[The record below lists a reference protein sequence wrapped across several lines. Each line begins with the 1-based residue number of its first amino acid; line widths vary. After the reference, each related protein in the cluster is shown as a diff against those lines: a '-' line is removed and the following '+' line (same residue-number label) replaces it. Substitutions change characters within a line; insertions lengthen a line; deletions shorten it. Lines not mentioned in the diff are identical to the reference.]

1 MAETLEWRKLGKPGI
16 LSHTPVEDTAM
27 ATPQGPARLPGNSSR
42 PSEEGDPLSPSRWTE
57 IQWDDESQGPP
68 VCEDMAPLPVVGGM
82 DMEEPLWKAVC
93 WYLSAPWVCA
103 LCPGPPPGP
112 VPFRLRKRFLS
123 LGFKCLPHP
132 PSAARPHLKAL
143 FVGNTWCEGGQPLR
157 RRGASTF
164 SVGRGL
170 LRKEPGGPRQS
181 LGSVRALPTT
191 PEGWALTSPSQTPRL
206 PLPHGLRPSNPKSPP
221 AFLPKLPQGGR

>member
-1 MAETLEWRKLGKPGI
+1 MLAAPSCSGIPPTQLSFGGAQEEGVGLAETLEWRKLGKPGI

-57 IQWDDESQGPP
+57 IQRDDESQGPP

-103 LCPGPPPGP
+103 LCPGPPP
-112 VPFRLRKRFLS
+112 
-123 LGFKCLPHP
+123 
-132 PSAARPHLKAL
+132 A
-143 FVGNTWCEGGQPLR
+143 WI
-157 RRGASTF
+157 F
-164 SVGRGL
+164 S
-170 LRKEPGGPRQS
+170 Q
-181 LGSVRALPTT
+181 
-191 PEGWALTSPSQTPRL
+191 
-206 PLPHGLRPSNPKSPP
+206 
-221 AFLPKLPQGGR
+221 